1 MASLKEIKA
10 RIASVNNTLKITS
23 AMKMVASAKLH
34 RVQNVAE
41 GLAAYSERLADIAA
55 ALTADPE
62 LEVSSPLAEPHEA
75 RRRAVVVAVSSDGSL
90 CGAFNANVIRLLHA
104 EV

>member
-62 LEVSSPLAEPHEA
+62 LEVSSPLASRTRPGGVPSWSPSRRTA
-75 RRRAVVVAVSSDGSL
+75 R
-90 CGAFNANVIRLLHA
+90 CA
-104 EV
+104 ERSTPM